1 MDFTYLKKT
10 DADLAE
16 LANHRSTTR
25 EAKREIK
32 RRKMVGFWDGTV
44 KANWKVIEELDIPET
59 EERVYAPGVKKV
71 VR

>member
-16 LANHRSTTR
+16 LAKGRSTTK

-32 RRKMVGFWDGTV
+32 RRKLVGFWDGTAQI
-44 KANWKVIEELDIPET
+44 KWKLEPEWEKEEEDEQASEKT
-59 EERVYAPGVKKV
+59 VY
-71 VR
+71 

>member
-16 LANHRSTTR
+16 LAKGRSTTK

-32 RRKMVGFWDGTV
+32 RRKLVGYWDGTAQI
-44 KANWKVIEELDIPET
+44 KWKLEPEYEEPETIEERNQAMRKGND
-59 EERVYAPGVKKV
+59 
-71 VR
+71 

>member
-16 LANHRSTTR
+16 LAKSRSTTR

-32 RRKMVGFWDGTV
+32 RRKLVGYWDGTAAI
-44 KANWKVIEELDIPET
+44 KWTLKPEWEDEEEEEEKDEQAS
-59 EERVYAPGVKKV
+59 EERVY
-71 VR
+71 

>member
-16 LANHRSTTR
+16 LAKDRSTTR

-32 RRKMVGFWDGTV
+32 RRKLVGFWDGTAQI
-44 KANWKVIEELDIPET
+44 KWKLEPEYEKEEDE
-59 EERVYAPGVKKV
+59 
-71 VR
+71 

>member
-16 LANHRSTTR
+16 LAKDIGTTR

-32 RRKMVGFWDGTV
+32 RRKMVGFWDGTAQI
-44 KANWKVIEELDIPET
+44 KWKIEPEW
-59 EERVYAPGVKKV
+59 EEEEEDEQASEETVS
-71 VR
+71 

>member
-16 LANHRSTTR
+16 LAKSRSTTK

-32 RRKMVGFWDGTV
+32 RRKMVGFWDGTAQI
-44 KANWKVIEELDIPET
+44 KWKLEPVYEEEDEQT
-59 EERVYAPGVKKV
+59 SEKTVY
-71 VR
+71 

>member
-16 LANHRSTTR
+16 LAKSRSTTR

-32 RRKMVGFWDGTV
+32 RRKLVGFWDGTAAI
-44 KANWKVIEELDIPET
+44 KWTLKPEWEDEEEEEKDEQASEET
-59 EERVYAPGVKKV
+59 VY
-71 VR
+71 